1 MTDADIAV
9 LRQKIHGMP
18 AEGYIDALRERL
30 PDREIVYA
38 RTPDEERELLRT
50 VPVAA
55 GFTLPTEL
63 LDEVEN
69 LQLFA
74 CSFAGTGHLP
84 MEELEDHGVAVTN
97 ASGVHGPNIAEHVLG
112 SILGFA
118 RGFHTAWRRKER
130 TEWRSFQTHELQGS
144 TVAIVGLGA
153 IGQAVVD
160 RLDPFGV
167 DTVGVR
173 YSPEKGGPT
182 DEVLGFDDLHDAL
195 GVADYVVVAAPLTD
209 ETEGMFDA
217 NAFKTMKPDSVLINI
232 GRGPI
237 VDTDALVS
245 TLETNGIR
253 GASLD
258 VTDPEP
264 LPRDHPLWTFD
275 NVLVTPHNAGHT
287 PAYWERLADILAR
300 NVKQAE
306 ELGAYEELENQVV

>member
-30 PDREIVYA
+30 PDKEIVYA
-38 RTPDEERELLRT
+38 STPDEERELLRT

-55 GFTLPTEL
+55 GFTLPPEL
-63 LDEVEN
+63 LEEAEN
-69 LQLFA
+69 LELFA

-84 MEELEDHGVAVTN
+84 MDALEEHGVAVTN
-97 ASGVHGPNIAEHVLG
+97 GSGVHGPNIAEHVLG
-112 SILGFA
+112 SILSFA

-160 RLDPFGV
+160 RLEPFGV

-195 GVADYVVVAAPLTD
+195 DVADYVVVAAPLTD

-217 NAFKTMKPDSVLINI
+217 NAFKTMKPSSVLVNI

-275 NVLVTPHNAGHT
+275 NVLITPHNAGHT
-287 PAYWERLADILAR
+287 PNYWERLADILTN

-306 ELGAYEELENQVV
+306 ELGAYEELENQVL